1 MSAAWARNQNP
12 EIVRSG
18 ILTVCPRTRARRV
31 RCEATLAAL
40 RGSFEAWCWSGTRS
54 AQGYP
59 DDEYDCMIWPLYEL
73 IRQRCS
79 NDEIAAWVGDHRRDH
94 FGLED
99 DREADTKLAERL
111 LAAFPDQ

>member
-1 MSAAWARNQNP
+1 
-12 EIVRSG
+12 
-18 ILTVCPRTRARRV
+18 
-31 RCEATLAAL
+31 
-40 RGSFEAWCWSGTRS
+40 
-54 AQGYP
+54 
-59 DDEYDCMIWPLYEL
+59 MIWPLYEL